1 MRLPGWRFICA
12 VSRWTRWGQIEHGS
26 HSRKQATLGSL
37 HSARPLDCIQF
48 SMSDYRRQKQ
58 VPKSR
63 KGATPRGGE
72 ARGARG
78 AYASVGSFSKQHE
91 SKTGSE
97 AELEPPPPFDS
108 PCYLRSGKLKGESSA
123 HHRARL
129 CNDSAAAIRFAQEKG
144 AEIGIALGGG

>member
-58 VPKSR
+58 VPKAER
-63 KGATPRGGE
+63 VRHKEEGKHAVQ
-72 ARGARG
+72 GARTCQ
-78 AYASVGSFSKQHE
+78 SFPFSKQHE

-97 AELEPPPPFDS
+97 AELNPPPLFDS
-108 PCYLRSGKLKGESSA
+108 PSYLRSGKLKKKVALITGRGSA
-123 HHRARL
+123 MTRLPRFGSRKRRALRL
-129 CNDSAAAIRFAQEKG
+129 
-144 AEIGIALGGG
+144 ALP

>member
-58 VPKSR
+58 VPKAER
-63 KGATPRGGE
+63 VRHKEEGKHAVQ
-72 ARGARG
+72 GARTCQ
-78 AYASVGSFSKQHE
+78 SFPFSKQHE

-97 AELEPPPPFDS
+97 AELNPPPLFDS
-108 PCYLRSGKLKGESSA
+108 PSYLRSGKLKGESSA

-129 CNDSAAAIRFAQEKG
+129 CNGSAAAIRFAREG
-144 AEIGIALGGG
+144 R